1 MERRCFKA
9 GTLIDRRESTC
20 RRALDQRARP
30 RARRLALTHD
40 VAARNSALMAAMDPI
55 RKLRSELERDISR
68 AWEGLTEG
76 WRELLSR
83 GSDALTR
90 FVRVRKSTSGEESH
104 GFPQWALLA
113 AECWET
119 AQSVIVRVELP
130 GMRKEDIDVSIYHG
144 RLQIRGERSS
154 GAEEARQY
162 HLMERAFGRFER
174 SLSLPSNVD
183 AARAE
188 VSYQGGV
195 ITVILPKTEAV
206 PPTQLSIK

>member
-1 MERRCFKA
+1 MV
-9 GTLIDRRESTC
+9 
-20 RRALDQRARP
+20 
-30 RARRLALTHD
+30 LTDD
-40 VAARNSALMAAMDPI
+40 VATRNSGSLMAAMDPI

-76 WRELLSR
+76 WREVLSR

-90 FVRVRKSTSGEESH
+90 FVRVRKNTNDPH

-154 GAEEARQY
+154 GAKEARQY

-183 AARAE
+183 AACAE